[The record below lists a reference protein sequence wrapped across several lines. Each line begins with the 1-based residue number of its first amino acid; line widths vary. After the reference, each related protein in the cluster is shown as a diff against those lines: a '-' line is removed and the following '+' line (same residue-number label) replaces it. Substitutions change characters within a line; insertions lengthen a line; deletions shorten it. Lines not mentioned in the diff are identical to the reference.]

1 MDRLSL
7 SGLVVV
13 DVNGRRVAEGRNLV
27 TTVGKELAAAILAA
41 SGTRPSHFGFGTG
54 GSPTVPPAES
64 QTALAAEFSGG
75 WYGRHAFTTTRTTNV
90 ITYVT
95 QGSHFVN
102 GSGGSLSLGEIG
114 IFNASTSGTMFARFL
129 TSPYTLAVSDAV
141 RVSWAL
147 TVG

>member
-1 MDRLSL
+1 MLKL
-7 SGLVVV
+7 SGWVCVE
-13 DVNGRRVAEGRNLV
+13 VNGVKIAEGHNLV
-27 TTVGKELAAAILAA
+27 TTVGKDLAATILST
-41 SGTRPSHFGFGTG
+41 SGTKPSHFGFGTG
-54 GSPTVPPAES
+54 GSPVVAPAES
-64 QTALAAEFSGG
+64 QTALSAEFSGG